1 MPRMDGTGPWGLDP
15 IGQGFFHK
23 RQYFRCGFRRGM
35 GFGCGVRQGG
45 FYGLSK
51 EERKELLKE
60 KKAWLKEQIEAIDKQ
75 LEEL

>member
-1 MPRMDGTGPWGLDP
+1 
-15 IGQGFFHK
+15 
-23 RQYFRCGFRRGM
+23 M